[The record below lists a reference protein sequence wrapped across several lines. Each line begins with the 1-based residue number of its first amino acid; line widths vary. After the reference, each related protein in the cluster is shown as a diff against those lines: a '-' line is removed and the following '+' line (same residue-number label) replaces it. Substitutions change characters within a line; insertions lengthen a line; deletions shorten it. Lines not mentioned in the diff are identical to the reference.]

1 MPSDL
6 EKPTITYPC
15 LWDYRVIMTTKDESA
30 LKELLETYQRP
41 FKLELKNTSRN
52 AKFYSL
58 NVAVEVSN
66 ELARK
71 ELLET
76 YQRPFK
82 LELKNTSKNAK
93 FYSFNVS
100 VEVSNELER
109 NEVFQKI
116 SQLDKV
122 VQTL

>member
-1 MPSDL
+1 MPSDS
-6 EKPTITYPC
+6 EKPTIIYPC
-15 LWDYRVIMTTKDESA
+15 VWDYRVIMTTKD
-30 LKELLETYQRP
+30 
-41 FKLELKNTSRN
+41 TSV
-52 AKFYSL
+52 L
-58 NVAVEVSN
+58 
-66 ELARK
+66 K

-100 VEVSNELER
+100 MEVLNEAER
-109 NEVFQKI
+109 NEIFQKI
-116 SQLDKV
+116 SQLDGV

>member
-6 EKPTITYPC
+6 EKPTIIYPC
-15 LWDYRVIMTTKDESA
+15 VWDYRVIMTTKDTST
-30 LKELLETYQRP
+30 LK
-41 FKLELKNTSRN
+41 K
-52 AKFYSL
+52 
-58 NVAVEVSN
+58 
-66 ELARK
+66 
-71 ELLET
+71 LLET

-100 VEVSNELER
+100 MEVLNEAER
-109 NEVFQKI
+109 NEIFQKI
-116 SQLDKV
+116 SQLDGV

>member
-6 EKPTITYPC
+6 KKPTIIYPC
-15 LWDYRVIMTTKDESA
+15 LWDYRVIMTTKDTSV

-41 FKLELKNTSRN
+41 FKLE
-52 AKFYSL
+52 F
-58 NVAVEVSN
+58 
-66 ELARK
+66 
-71 ELLET
+71 
-76 YQRPFK
+76 
-82 LELKNTSKNAK
+82 KNTSKNAK

-100 VEVSNELER
+100 MEVSNEAER

-116 SQLDKV
+116 SQLDGV